1 MTDEVKNEVEVTE
14 EVVAETE
21 EQPQPSY
28 IEQIAAKMSKE
39 VQYNNFYKKKDE
51 ITEDALGTMP
61 ALPADTDNAA
71 TQNAHK
77 KNAPGEKKLSDAGL
91 EVPGEEKGGAGQST
105 ARKADKS
112 GGDTTTKAAVQQ
124 DPDNKK
130 AYDAMGVKLGEA
142 KDIDADNTEKALK
155 HDCAT
160 HVVHKEHGEGRCVP
174 GMHTLEENEDGTGY
188 VTHYDVMFDGE
199 EGPYIVENCPVEDLE
214 VIKEKNHGHMKKKK
228 VTEALAPGHAHKD
241 DKTYAADDEADDDHQ
256 LDYANHQAKVVSHAK
271 KQGYKVNHDGN
282 NHKHKRPDITM
293 HTAMGDHDPHGY
305 TVHKNGSA
313 HKDKV
318 LHAPKHIVHD
328 F

>member
-1 MTDEVKNEVEVTE
+1 MDRTMTDEVKNEVEETE

-28 IEQIAAKMSKE
+28 IEQIAARMSKE
-39 VQYNNFYKKKDE
+39 VQYNNFYKKDE
-51 ITEDALGTMP
+51 VTEDALGTMP

-71 TQNAHK
+71 ATNAEK
-77 KNAPGEKKLSDAGL
+77 KNAPGEKAVPAG
-91 EVPGEEKGGAGQST
+91 PGEEKGGAGGST
-105 ARKADKS
+105 ARKADKTGS
-112 GGDTTTKAAVQQ
+112 GDTAPKAAVQQ

-130 AYDAMGVKLGEA
+130 AYDAMGVKLGEEAEIEEA

-228 VTEALAPGHAHKD
+228 
-241 DKTYAADDEADDDHQ
+241 
-256 LDYANHQAKVVSHAK
+256 
-271 KQGYKVNHDGN
+271 
-282 NHKHKRPDITM
+282 
-293 HTAMGDHDPHGY
+293 
-305 TVHKNGSA
+305 
-313 HKDKV
+313 
-318 LHAPKHIVHD
+318 
-328 F
+328 